1 MKNLDHNRSVD
12 NNILEGVGVPADS
25 TAQSK
30 LFSSSRMLHM
40 QGTLVNIQR
49 HSLSRMTIC

>member
-1 MKNLDHNRSVD
+1 MKNLDHNSSVD

-25 TAQSK
+25 TAQSE
-30 LFSSSRMLHM
+30 LLPRSRVFHM